1 MHNFCGNCRQYLDGK
16 CWKKNIKISKDA
28 TACQL
33 YRPTY
38 EQMVAD
44 MLYCLNCK
52 QEREDN

>member
-33 YRPTY
+33 YRPIY